1 MLFVS
6 WGFSYTPLYYFLHI
20 VLIPYITLQVIRM
33 TYDDILI
40 KRKKLFKHMD
50 RKRVFKRKSHNT
62 ETRYCAVCGRPLT
75 SYVFKTGEFVTSVK
89 HIHYY
94 VNGTFLSGSVC
105 YSPHSCYSHLRKE
118 VK

>member
-1 MLFVS
+1 
-6 WGFSYTPLYYFLHI
+6 
-20 VLIPYITLQVIRM
+20 M

-40 KRKKLFKHMD
+40 KRKKLFKHVD

-94 VNGTFLSGSVC
+94 VNGTFFSGSVC
-105 YSPHSCYSHLRKE
+105 YSPHSCYCYLRKE